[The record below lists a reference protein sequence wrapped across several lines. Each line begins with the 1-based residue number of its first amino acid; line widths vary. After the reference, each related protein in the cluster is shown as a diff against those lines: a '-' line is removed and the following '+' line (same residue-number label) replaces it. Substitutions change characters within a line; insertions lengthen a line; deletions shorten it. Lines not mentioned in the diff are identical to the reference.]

1 MVFIN
6 KKAKC
11 CKCGDDS
18 NIALMFEKGEPK
30 FYSHC
35 VAMINNDEYDWSKY
49 ECVSCS
55 SKADDRLINL
65 LLRKWKNYQNMK
77 R

>member
-1 MVFIN
+1 MIIH

-11 CKCGDDS
+11 CKCGDDL
-18 NIALMFEKGEPK
+18 NMALMFEKGEPK

-49 ECVSCS
+49 ECNLCS
-55 SKADDRLINL
+55 SKVDDRLINL
-65 LLRKWKNYQNMK
+65 LLRK
-77 R
+77 